1 MLERLRSIKR
11 IHLVLGVVILLTLPC
26 YLAGLII
33 YWNDR
38 LERAM
43 DDAELT
49 ATATIDETL
58 GITPTFT
65 IAQVTETSTPTPTQ
79 TLTFTAT
86 ITYVIPNTETPTPT
100 PTPTLTFT
108 PTLSPTATT
117 AVVPSNTPVST
128 VTPET
133 PEPVPTEE

>member
-117 AVVPSNTPVST
+117 AVVPSNTPVSM